1 MDLVTFCLIVAV
13 WELAIGISILIY
25 PDRAEKWMLSVRDQE
40 LVMRLIGCLWLTVG
54 VLVLFEDASVG
65 IDVAGLVRL
74 MAWATVIK
82 CVLFCWWPLSL
93 MDTRKKIYGGVK
105 WWVGALMC
113 IVGGLM
119 VAAALHLR
127 EIA

>member
-13 WELAIGISILIY
+13 CELAIGIPVLIY
-25 PDRAEKWMLSVRDQE
+25 PERAEKWMQSLLDQE

-65 IDVAGLVRL
+65 IDVEGLVRL

-82 CVLFCWWPLSL
+82 CLIFSWWPMSI
-93 MDTRKKIYGGVK
+93 MDMRKKIYGGVK